1 MSGISNL
8 FNIGSSGLFAFQESL
23 SVTAHNMANVNTKGY
38 SKQDAVL
45 AEALPI
51 NGRPGQIGTGVQVAA
66 VQRNVDAF
74 INSQLLASR
83 QQLGQ
88 NDASNSALS
97 DIQRLFGDSQ
107 DQSLGT
113 DINNLFNAFQDVATD
128 PSNVTARSV
137 LLSKA
142 QTIADRF
149 HQADSTLT
157 TQRQSLDQE
166 IGQTITTINNLAH
179 QVADLNDKISQA
191 ELAGQQHANDLRD
204 QRQRLVNDIGEQI
217 DVTSLEDASGQVTLF
232 VGRGQVLVDKH
243 TTHDLTGVA
252 NAGNNGLLDVD
263 YQTNASASVNITP
276 VISSGRL
283 KGLLD
288 ARDITIPDVRTKL
301 DTLASNLVTEVNTQ
315 HQVGVGL
322 DGSTG
327 LNFFNPTGVT
337 ARSIAVALTDGR
349 QIAASDSAGG
359 LPGNNVNALALVDL
373 QHKAMTALGNDT
385 LNGYYQTTASGVGS
399 DAQQASQDL
408 DAQQTL
414 QSQLEA
420 HWSEVSGVSL
430 DEELVNMMTYQR
442 AFQASSRVV
451 VMADELMQ
459 TILSLKP

>member
-8 FNIGSSGLFAFQESL
+8 FNIGSSGLFAFQHAL

-45 AEALPI
+45 AEALPT

-74 INSQLLASR
+74 INSQLLVSR

-88 NDASNSALS
+88 HDAFNSALS
-97 DIQRLFGDSQ
+97 DIERLFGDSK
-107 DQSLGT
+107 DQSVGT
-113 DINNLFNAFQDVATD
+113 DLNNLFKAFHDVATD

-142 QTIADRF
+142 QTVADRLN
-149 HQADSTLT
+149 QADSTLT

-166 IGQTITTINNLAH
+166 ISQTITTINNLAQ

-191 ELAGQQHANDLRD
+191 ELSGQHANDLRD
-204 QRQRLVNDIGEQI
+204 QRQRVMHDIGEQI
-217 DVTSLEDASGQVTLF
+217 NVTSLEDDTGQVTLF
-232 VGRGQVLVDKH
+232 VGQGQVLVDKNV
-243 TTHDLTGVA
+243 THQLTGVA
-252 NAGNNGLLDVD
+252 NAGNSGLLDVD
-263 YQTNASASVNITP
+263 YQITASASVDMTS
-276 VISSGRL
+276 VISNGRL

-327 LNFFNPTGVT
+327 LNFFAPTGVT
-337 ARSIAVALTDGR
+337 ARTIAVALTNGR
-349 QIAASDSAGG
+349 QIAASDTAAG
-359 LPGNNVNALALVDL
+359 LPGNNVNALALANL
-373 QHKAMTALGNDT
+373 EHKSITALGNTT

-399 DAQQASQDL
+399 EAQHASQDL
-408 DAQQTL
+408 TAQHTL
-414 QSQLEA
+414 QSELEA

-430 DEELVNMMTYQR
+430 DEELVNMMAYQR
-442 AFQASSRVV
+442 AFEASSRVV

-459 TILSLKP
+459 TILNLKR

>member
-8 FNIGSSGLFAFQESL
+8 FNIGSSGLFAFQQSL

-51 NGRPGQIGTGVQVAA
+51 NGRPGQIGTGVQVTAI
-66 VQRNVDAF
+66 QRNVDAF

-97 DIQRLFGDSQ
+97 DVERLFGDSE

-113 DINNLFNAFQDVATD
+113 DLNNLFKAFQDVATD

-142 QTIADRF
+142 QTVANRF
-149 HQADSTLT
+149 NQADGTLT
-157 TQRQSLDQE
+157 TQRQSLDRE
-166 IGQTITTINNLAH
+166 IAQTITTINNLAQ

-191 ELAGQQHANDLRD
+191 ELSGQHANDLRD
-204 QRQRLVNDIGEQI
+204 QRQRAIHDIGEQI
-217 DVTSLEDASGQVTLF
+217 NVTSLEDASGQVTLF
-232 VGRGQVLVDKH
+232 VGQGQVLVDRNV
-243 TTHDLTGVA
+243 THQLTGVA
-252 NAGNNGLLDVD
+252 NAGNSGLLDVE
-263 YQTNASASVNITP
+263 YQITASASVDITS

-288 ARDITIPDVRTKL
+288 ARDVAIPDVRTQL

-315 HQVGVGL
+315 HRVGFGL
-322 DGSTG
+322 DGSTALDFFTSTG
-327 LNFFNPTGVT
+327 LT
-337 ARSIAVALTDGR
+337 ARTIAVSLTDGR
-349 QIAASDSAGG
+349 KIAASDTAAG
-359 LPGNNVNALALVDL
+359 LPGNNVNALALAGL
-373 QHKAMTALGNDT
+373 QYKAISALGNAT
-385 LNGYYQTTASGVGS
+385 LNGYYQTTASAVGA

-408 DAQQTL
+408 DAQQML
-414 QSQLEA
+414 QNQLEA

-442 AFQASSRVV
+442 AFEASSRIV
-451 VMADELMQ
+451 VMADEMMQ
-459 TILSLKP
+459 TILNLKR

>member
-8 FNIGSSGLFAFQESL
+8 FNIGSSGLSAFQQSL

-45 AEALPI
+45 AEASPI

-88 NDASNSALS
+88 HDASNSALS
-97 DIQRLFGDSQ
+97 DIERLFGDSE
-107 DQSLGT
+107 DRSLGT
-113 DINNLFNAFQDVATD
+113 DLNNLFKAFQDVATD
-128 PSNVTARSV
+128 PSNLTARSV

-142 QTIADRF
+142 QTVADRLN
-149 HQADSTLT
+149 QADRTLT

-166 IGQTITTINNLAH
+166 IGQTITTINNLAQ

-191 ELAGQQHANDLRD
+191 ELSGQHANDLRD
-204 QRQRLVNDIGEQI
+204 QRQRVIHDIGEQI
-217 DVTSLEDASGQVTLF
+217 NVTSLEDDTGQVTLF
-232 VGRGQVLVDKH
+232 VGRGQVLVDKNV
-243 TTHDLTGVA
+243 THQLAGVA
-252 NAGNNGLLDVD
+252 NASNSGLFDVS
-263 YQTNASASVNITP
+263 YQITTGTSVDITS
-276 VISSGRL
+276 VISGGRL

-288 ARDITIPDVRTKL
+288 ARDVTIPDVRTKL
-301 DTLASNLVTEVNTQ
+301 DTLASNLVTEINTQ
-315 HQVGVGL
+315 HQLGVGL

-327 LNFFNPTGVT
+327 LNFFAPTGVT
-337 ARSIAVALTDGR
+337 ARTIAVALTDSR
-349 QIAASDSAGG
+349 RIAASDTAAG
-359 LPGNNVNALALVDL
+359 LPGNNVNALALANL
-373 QHKAMTALGNDT
+373 EHKSITALGNAT

-408 DAQQTL
+408 TAQHML
-414 QSQLEA
+414 QNQLEA

-442 AFQASSRVV
+442 AFQASSRIV

-459 TILSLKP
+459 TILNLKR

>member
-8 FNIGSSGLFAFQESL
+8 FNIGSSGLFAFQQAL

-38 SKQDAVL
+38 SKQEAVL

-51 NGRPGQIGTGVQVAA
+51 NGRPGQIGTGVQVTAI
-66 VQRNVDAF
+66 RRDVDAF

-88 NDASNSALS
+88 HDASNSALS
-97 DIQRLFGDSQ
+97 DIERLFGDSA

-113 DINNLFNAFQDVATD
+113 DLDNLFKAFQDVATD

-142 QTIADRF
+142 QTVADRF
-149 HQADSTLT
+149 NQADSTLT

-166 IGQTITTINNLAH
+166 IAQTITTMNNLA
-179 QVADLNDKISQA
+179 QQAADLNDKISQA
-191 ELAGQQHANDLRD
+191 ELSGQHANDLRD
-204 QRQRLVNDIGEQI
+204 QRQRVIHDIGEQI
-217 DVTSLEDASGQVTLF
+217 NVTSLEDATGQVTLF
-232 VGRGQVLVDKH
+232 VGRGQVLVDKNV
-243 TTHDLTGVA
+243 THELTGVA
-252 NAGNNGLLDVD
+252 NAGNNGLLDVH
-263 YQTNASASVNITP
+263 YQTTGSASVDITS

-288 ARDITIPDVRTKL
+288 ARDVTIPDVRTQL

-315 HQVGVGL
+315 HQLGVGL
-322 DGSTG
+322 DASTG
-327 LNFFNPTGVT
+327 LDLFASAGVT
-337 ARSIAVALTDGR
+337 AATIAVALTDGR
-349 QIAASDSAGG
+349 QVAASDTAAG
-359 LPGNNVNALALVDL
+359 LPGNNVNALALANL
-373 QHKAMTALGNDT
+373 QHMAISALSNAT
-385 LNGYYQTTASGVGS
+385 LNGYYQTTASGVGA
-399 DAQQASQDL
+399 DAQHASQDL
-408 DAQQTL
+408 TAQQTL
-414 QSQLEA
+414 QSELEA

-442 AFQASSRVV
+442 AFEASSRVI

-459 TILSLKP
+459 TILNLKR